1 MSHSL
6 HKETVPLV
14 FLCRSQSPPEFTDIL
29 KAPEEAVETADTQER
44 VPESFLPLQMKDVS
58 SLGLPDESLGYKLSL
73 LGVLL

>member
-6 HKETVPLV
+6 HKETIPLV

-29 KAPEEAVETADTQER
+29 KAPEEVVETADTQEQAR
-44 VPESFLPLQMKDVS
+44 VLPLQMKDVS

-73 LGVLL
+73 LESLL